1 KSAKL
6 NGDTLRA
13 KRNALSSE
21 IGILMKSNKK
31 ENAELIKLQ
40 VQDINLELEKNE
52 KLENK
57 YTEEIKLRMMKI
69 PNIIDSSVPIGKN
82 DTENVEVE
90 RFGEPIIPDYE
101 IPYHGE
107 IMESLGCLDLE
118 SARRVSGQ
126 GFYYLMG
133 DIARLHSA
141 ILTYARD
148 FMINKGFTYCIPPY
162 MIRSDV
168 VAGV

>member
-1 KSAKL
+1 KKNKSAKL

-82 DTENVEVE
+82 DTE
-90 RFGEPIIPDYE
+90 
-101 IPYHGE
+101 
-107 IMESLGCLDLE
+107 
-118 SARRVSGQ
+118 
-126 GFYYLMG
+126 
-133 DIARLHSA
+133 
-141 ILTYARD
+141 
-148 FMINKGFTYCIPPY
+148 
-162 MIRSDV
+162 
-168 VAGV
+168 